1 MDRFS
6 PMFVLISIFLAGS
19 IGASGGFVIGGL
31 MASGKVGDL
40 EARVYL
46 LERLLTEL
54 SGEAALPTE
63 ISDFAQG

>member
-6 PMFVLISIFLAGS
+6 PIFVLISIFVAGS

-46 LERLLTEL
+46 LERLLTEMT
-54 SGEAALPTE
+54 GNAAVPAE